1 MRDTFERYGAAAF
14 QLDDLHDQPSAT
26 FIATPSSG
34 SEAASGVSLSSS
46 ADSHADVFVG
56 SRAGVS
62 GEAAGPAAS
71 SGNGSSDDTAEP
83 SARPQPLYTGG
94 VSEQALQKLAAA
106 GLAPKAPVAG
116 PDTLLSST
124 RCGTHTAG
132 PASIAEPGSS
142 DLPSMLVAGSGCHD
156 AAGGNAWVSSWAAGG
171 WLLDNPVGAPT
182 EREVFMQ
189 LVTGDPVYRVYL
201 KRV

>member
-14 QLDDLHDQPSAT
+14 QLDDLHDQPHAT

-62 GEAAGPAAS
+62 VEAARPAAS
-71 SGNGSSDDTAEP
+71 SGSGSSDDTAEP
-83 SARPQPLYTGG
+83 SAKQQPLYTGG

-106 GLAPKAPVAG
+106 GLAPKAPAAS
-116 PDTLLSST
+116 PDTPLSIT
-124 RCGTHTAG
+124 QCGTHTAG
-132 PASIAEPGSS
+132 PANTAQPGSS
-142 DLPSMLVAGSGCHD
+142 DLPSTSVAVRGCDD
-156 AAGGNAWVSSWAAGG
+156 AAGGSAWASRWAAGG
-171 WLLDNPVGAPT
+171 WLSDNPVGAPT